1 MFSKGA
7 IYVAAIYMDSLRGRR
22 VTGGWT
28 ASLESCPGT
37 PTRNIP
43 AFSGPTLALPLDED
57 GPDARLFSSP
67 RHSMAGVRI
76 AGQLQVRISRHPPYG
91 PRRCIRLVRRR
102 QLLTDACQRY
112 DVMLEAL

>member
-7 IYVAAIYMDSLRGRR
+7 IYVAAIYMDSRRGRR
-22 VTGGWT
+22 VTGGRT

-57 GPDARLFSSP
+57 GPDTRLFSSP

-76 AGQLQVRISRHPPYG
+76 AGQLQVRISRPRHTAHAVAFGLSYG
-91 PRRCIRLVRRR
+91 ANHAVN
-102 QLLTDACQRY
+102 
-112 DVMLEAL
+112 LESDT